1 MRFMAPTPP
10 HSAAVWLEPHQLE
23 FARAALPAAEITA
36 TFAGSPAKG
45 QSAAVAAALGA
56 QPFDDLRAFL
66 STTDC
71 PLVWLA
77 SAHGLGTTPDQ
88 ADARAVAAA
97 AARGVRIACSEPIPH
112 SVLNLGPGGWAS
124 SDQAPAGIEAAQSL
138 RYVGIPSTSR
148 AWLDSQEVRAAF
160 GSPRLVHIEAWC
172 GPGDGSLAARL
183 LGAMD
188 LVLRV
193 LGEPESINA
202 SFVGAGAGGAVLT
215 TPPDTLSDLHGDL
228 SAIMRTSDGRAAVIA
243 ASNGAGRWS
252 SVITLIS
259 SEGRLRLYD
268 DGFEWVGPEGVRRD
282 EQRFSHRAR
291 GATDLAQTGAR
302 LTADGLQRLLSD
314 SSPDPGPIP
323 LAPVLVLC
331 QTSLLSARTRNP
343 ESPESVR
350 RMMLV

>member
-1 MRFMAPTPP
+1 MQFMPP
-10 HSAAVWLEPHQLE
+10 PVHSAAVWLLPHQLE
-23 FARAALPAAEITA
+23 FVRTALLAADITPA
-36 TFAGSPAKG
+36 FAGSPAKG
-45 QSAAVAAALGA
+45 QSATVAATLNA

-66 STTDC
+66 STTDA

-88 ADARAVAAA
+88 ADARAIAAA
-97 AARGVRIACSEPIPH
+97 AARGVRIACSEPVPH

-124 SDQAPAGIEAAQSL
+124 TDQAPAGIEAAQFL

-148 AWLDSQEVRAAF
+148 VWVDSEEIRAAF
-160 GSPRLVHIEAWC
+160 GTPRLVHIEAWC
-172 GPGDGSLAARL
+172 GPSDGSLAARL

-202 SFVGAGAGGAVLT
+202 SYVGAAAGETVLT
-215 TPPDTLSDLHGDL
+215 TPPDTFSDLHGDL
-228 SAIMRTSDGRAAVIA
+228 SATMRTSDGRAAVIA

-252 SVITLIS
+252 SVITLVS
-259 SEGRLRLYD
+259 GAGRLRLYD
-268 DGFEWVGPEGVRRD
+268 DGFEWVGPEGARRD
-282 EQRFSHRAR
+282 EQRLSHRTR

-302 LTADGLQRLLSD
+302 LTAEGLARLLSD
-314 SSPDPGPIP
+314 AAPDPGPIP

-331 QTSLLSARTRNP
+331 QTALLSARTRNP